1 MTAETTDSSFILAD
15 PRRMDGT
22 PYQVAERA
30 IRQVAAAAIRLS
42 EALDAADVMAR
53 NAELERTTALDPEA
67 DLKPV
72 AMNWP
77 TGPQGRLLREAD
89 AALVTAA
96 NKLELAA
103 AAASWD
109 PKARVPADG

>member
-1 MTAETTDSSFILAD
+1 METTDTSFFLAD

-30 IRQVAAAAIRLS
+30 ILQIAAASRRLAEAI
-42 EALDAADVMAR
+42 DAAAVMAR
-53 NAELERTTALDPEA
+53 NAELERAAALDPEA

-72 AMNWP
+72 AMGWP
-77 TGPQGRLLREAD
+77 NGPQGKLLREAEN
-89 AALVTAA
+89 ALVVAA

-109 PKARVPADG
+109 PKARVAAD

>member
-1 MTAETTDSSFILAD
+1 MTAETTDSSFVLAD

-72 AMNWP
+72 AMNGRRAGR
-77 TGPQGRLLREAD
+77 TGTLEDVSDVPHPASRRAGTPRRGRR
-89 AALVTAA
+89 AAL
-96 NKLELAA
+96 
-103 AAASWD
+103 
-109 PKARVPADG
+109 

>member
-30 IRQVAAAAIRLS
+30 IRQVAAAARRLADAI
-42 EALDAADVMAR
+42 EAADVMAR

-77 TGPQGRLLREAD
+77 TSAQGAKLR
-89 AALVTAA
+89 TAQRT
-96 NKLELAA
+96 LEDVSDVLASVA
-103 AAASWD
+103 VAASWD
-109 PKARVPADG
+109 PKARITE